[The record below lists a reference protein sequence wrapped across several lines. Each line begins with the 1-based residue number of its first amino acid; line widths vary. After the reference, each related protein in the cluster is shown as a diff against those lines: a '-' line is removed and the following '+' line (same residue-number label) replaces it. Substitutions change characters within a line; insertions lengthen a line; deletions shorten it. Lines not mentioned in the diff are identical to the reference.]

1 MQTEFRRHI
10 TGHRTK
16 HSVGNG
22 GQRSHCKNKKTK
34 KTKTKK
40 KKNTSTNNNNTNTTN
55 NTNNT
60 NNGLMRHQ
68 QQEKKNKPMVSTRTG

>member
-34 KTKTKK
+34 TKTKK
-40 KKNTSTNNNNTNTTN
+40 KKKTKNNNNNNT
-55 NTNNT
+55 TNNT

-68 QQEKKNKPMVSTRTG
+68 QQGKKNKPMVSTRTG

>member
-34 KTKTKK
+34 KKKK
-40 KKNTSTNNNNTNTTN
+40 KKNTNNTNT
-55 NTNNT
+55 TNNT